1 MSGSEELT
9 DSVKRLAG
17 QAGFVAVGVA
27 GCLNVPGREA
37 FSAWLKEGYHGQ
49 MDYLARNVDARF
61 DLGRLVDG
69 AASVI
74 CLAVSYAPPAGPQDA
89 QAAVGGPTTCFVA
102 RYARGRDYHEVLKRR
117 CRRMMEA
124 IRRIAPEFRG
134 RAFVDSAPV
143 AERSLAAAAGLGW
156 IGRNGCLIVP
166 GLGSYVVLAEIVCN
180 LELVPDGPL
189 ESSCGDCDACV
200 RACPT
205 GACLG
210 DSLVDARRC
219 LSYLTIEHRGPVG
232 REFWPLWGTRVFG
245 CDACQEACPH
255 NRSLPAGDVELAPA
269 GPALG
274 GAGLGEV
281 LRWSRED
288 WDAATRGSACRRAA
302 WEMFLRNAAIAAG
315 NSGDRSLAPALH
327 ELRGRG
333 SVAPDLIDWALD
345 RLEP

>member
-1 MSGSEELT
+1 
-9 DSVKRLAG
+9 
-17 QAGFVAVGVA
+17 
-27 GCLNVPGREA
+27 
-37 FSAWLKEGYHGQ
+37 
-49 MDYLARNVDARF
+49 
-61 DLGRLVDG
+61 
-69 AASVI
+69 
-74 CLAVSYAPPAGPQDA
+74 
-89 QAAVGGPTTCFVA
+89 
-102 RYARGRDYHEVLKRR
+102 
-117 CRRMMEA
+117 MMEA

-255 NRSLPAGDVELAPA
+255 NRDLPAGD
-269 GPALG
+269 
-274 GAGLGEV
+274 AGLLDPAWPADETKLAAILG
-281 LRWSRED
+281 WTQAD
-288 WDAATRGSACRRAA
+288 WDAATTGSVRRRATF
-302 WEMFLRNAAIAAG
+302 EMFLRNAVLAAG
-315 NSGDRSLAPALH
+315 CSRDASLAEPL
-327 ELRGRG
+327 ERLYRRCGQLG
-333 SVAPDLIDWALD
+333 LEIDWALGAL
-345 RLEP
+345 RQQGN